1 LTDGDNMALEVI
13 NIDQFVSGMYSVP
26 VLDVRSPGEY
36 RHAHIPAAVSFP
48 LFTDDE
54 RAEIGTR
61 YKQISREDAIKKG
74 LEFLG
79 PRMKFMVE
87 DAERVM
93 EQFVQSEKVKLQKPS
108 FLIHCWRGGMRSA
121 GVGWLLDLYGY
132 QVLMLEGGYKSFRNW
147 VLSSFQITYNF
158 KIIGGH
164 TGSGKT
170 EVIRLLKERRHQII
184 DLEGLASHKGSAFG
198 NIGMPSQ
205 PTQEMFE
212 NKLAVALYLA
222 SKGSDCIWIEDES
235 QRIGDINIPGP
246 LWDQISKTRVYFLE
260 VPFEERLNHILKD
273 YGHLDLEKLVNASM
287 RIRKRLGGKDTKLVL
302 GYLADQN
309 IKEAFRIL
317 LSYYDRFYQKSL
329 EMKDILDK
337 DIIRVTC
344 SRVSSEENALKI
356 LKEDEILNHLKMHIK
371 E

>member
-1 LTDGDNMALEVI
+1 MSLEVI
-13 NIDQFVSGMYSVP
+13 NIERFVEMIHSAP

-36 RHAHIPAAVSFP
+36 RHAHIPGAVSFP
-48 LFTDDE
+48 LFDDQE

-74 LEFLG
+74 LEYFG
-79 PRMKFMVE
+79 PRMKSMVE
-87 DAERVM
+87 EAERIM
-93 EQFVQSEKVKLQKPS
+93 EQFMQSPKATVQKPAM
-108 FLIHCWRGGMRSA
+108 LIHCWRGGMRSA
-121 GVGWLLDLYGY
+121 GVAWLLDLYGF
-132 QVLMLEGGYKSFRNW
+132 QVMTLEGGYKAFRNW
-147 VLSSFQITYNF
+147 VLSAFDKTYDF

-170 EVIRLLKERRHQII
+170 EVIRLLQERRHRII
-184 DLEGLASHKGSAFG
+184 DLEGLANHKGSAFG

-212 NKLAVALYLA
+212 NKLAVSLYLA
-222 SKGSDCIWIEDES
+222 SRNGDCIWIEDES
-235 QRIGDINIPGP
+235 QRIGDVNIPGP
-246 LWDQISKTRVYFLE
+246 LWNQISKTRVYFLE

-287 RIRKRLGGKDTKLVL
+287 RIRKRLGGKDTKLAL

-309 IKEAFRIL
+309 VKEAFRIL

-329 EMKDILDK
+329 EMKDIQENE
-337 DIIRVTC
+337 IIRIQC
-344 SRVSSEENALKI
+344 DRVSAEENALKI
-356 LKEDEILNHLKMHIK
+356 LKADEV
-371 E
+371 